1 MYALTKVLCTLVG
14 MERRTIAATYY
25 LGSVEHG
32 TAATWYIDVPS
43 IGRGR
48 VIAALAGGALHRE
61 NAIEVVRELVVTSQ
75 GWEPDS
81 FDVELEPA
89 FKLTPQ
95 E

>member
-1 MYALTKVLCTLVG
+1 MALTAPLGTLVG
-14 MERRTIAATYY
+14 MERRTIVATYN

-32 TAATWYIDVPS
+32 TASTWYIDVPS

-48 VIAALAGGALHRE
+48 VIAALPGGALHRE
-61 NAIEVVRELVVTSQ
+61 NAIEVVRELVVSSQ

-81 FDVELEPA
+81 FDVELEPG
-89 FKLTPQ
+89 FMPTPQ